1 MTALGFICPQL
12 VDRTVMQYE
21 NSSINTVVLEIGLTD
36 TLFVTLFWPH
46 REGLSAGQILS
57 GPHQIDGHRKKALS
71 MVLYPVM

>member
-1 MTALGFICPQL
+1 
-12 VDRTVMQYE
+12 MQYE